1 MLPSYTALDG
11 GSDRLRYFRWR
22 AAERMIA
29 AIAIS
34 DSDTDSEFEQDIQEA
49 TRRLLMTVAPS
60 PVKEVVFDNDD
71 DE

>member
-1 MLPSYTALDG
+1 
-11 GSDRLRYFRWR
+11 
-22 AAERMIA
+22 MIA

-49 TRRLLMTVAPS
+49 IRRSLMTVAPS

>member
-1 MLPSYTALDG
+1 M
-11 GSDRLRYFRWR
+11 
-22 AAERMIA
+22 A

-34 DSDTDSEFEQDIQEA
+34 NSDSDSEFERDIKEA
-49 TRRLLMTVAPS
+49 TRQSLMTVAPS